1 MAEKLYYSMGEVAE
15 MFDVRPSL
23 LRHWES
29 QFAVLRPKRNKKG
42 NRLFTPQD
50 VENLKLIYHLVKER
64 GMTLDGARKALRS
77 RRADKGVSRDAEL
90 MERLQRIRA
99 LLLEV
104 REDLKADEGEVVA
117 VADDF
122 AAEEPSVTPVAA
134 HTPVPSEPVAAE
146 VPAETAGERATEP
159 ASAGPAPADDG
170 PVVENAG
177 AEPAA
182 EVAGADTET
191 GAAPGSEAPASE
203 ASASGGPV
211 VDGPAS
217 ETPATAAPDAERPAA
232 PRRRKAVVKIVE
244 EADGETPAA
253 ETADGVAPARRPAR
267 RPRRGKKEDAENK
280 ELFAFYE
287 QSLF

>member
-134 HTPVPSEPVAAE
+134 QTPVPSEPVAAE

-159 ASAGPAPADDG
+159 SPAGSVPEDDG

-191 GAAPGSEAPASE
+191 GAAPGSEAPALE
-203 ASASGGPV
+203 AMASDASV
-211 VDGPAS
+211 ADGPAS
-217 ETPATAAPDAERPAA
+217 EAPATAAPDAERPAA

-267 RPRRGKKEDAENK
+267 RPRRGRKEDAENK

>member
-134 HTPVPSEPVAAE
+134 QTPVPSEPVAAE
-146 VPAETAGERATEP
+146 VPAETAGERATESSP
-159 ASAGPAPADDG
+159 AGSVPEDDG

-182 EVAGADTET
+182 EVAGADTEA
-191 GAAPGSEAPASE
+191 GAQTGSETPALEAP
-203 ASASGGPV
+203 ASGGPV
-211 VDGPAS
+211 ADGPAS
-217 ETPATAAPDAERPAA
+217 DAPATAAPAAERPAA

-253 ETADGVAPARRPAR
+253 ETADGVAPARRPSR
-267 RPRRGKKEDAENK
+267 RPRRGRKEDAENK

>member
-159 ASAGPAPADDG
+159 APTGPAPADDG

-191 GAAPGSEAPASE
+191 GAAPGSEAPALE
-203 ASASGGPV
+203 AMASDASV
-211 VDGPAS
+211 ADGPAS
-217 ETPATAAPDAERPAA
+217 EAPATAAPDAERPAA

-244 EADGETPAA
+244 EADGETPVA
-253 ETADGVAPARRPAR
+253 ETADGVAPALRPAR
-267 RPRRGKKEDAENK
+267 RPRRGRKEDAENK